1 MYKISVP
8 IMSKN
13 IKRNNRDRL
22 LDELKRFDT
31 GRVFLALDKYETD
44 ILKKEIALK

>member
-8 IMSKN
+8 IMNSH

-22 LDELKRFDT
+22 LDELKRGVT
-31 GRVFLALDKYETD
+31 
-44 ILKKEIALK
+44 